1 MFKKLKN
8 KKGFTLIEIIV
19 VIVILAVLMAVAV
32 PSVMSYMNEGKNAK
46 YQSVARAV
54 LIDAQTQYA
63 KAVADGKN
71 EATAKTAIKTYV
83 EGKTYTG
90 LVANAVKI
98 ASTDDIEL
106 SGGTDAAEKDVTK
119 VKCNITVDGNPKNVT
134 IDTNKNVT
142 VSDNKPTVKDTET
155 DNTKTDG
162 TGANNNSGTGN

>member
-46 YQSVARAV
+46 YQTVARAV

-71 EATAKTAIKTYV
+71 ETDAKTAIKTYV

-90 LVANAVKI
+90 LAAKAVKFDN
-98 ASTDDIEL
+98 ADAIEL
-106 SGGTDAAEKDVTK
+106 SGGTDPAEKDVTK
-119 VKCNITVDGNPKNVT
+119 VTCKITVDGNEKTVT
-134 IDTNKNVT
+134 VDTNKKVT
-142 VSDNKPTVKDTET
+142 VS
-155 DNTKTDG
+155 
-162 TGANNNSGTGN
+162 